1 MNVVRFSYSYAGF
14 SPTKH
19 CSFFFYP
26 FRTWKITRSKL
37 PGQIISSL
45 HPLTQL
51 IFFYDMWWQKC
62 CFFFIKRK
70 TKHKPPHSKPHPRR
84 FHRFSLSV
92 LSQNAFDKYLSFVRN
107 DILYHD
113 LFFNHMFFY
122 EYRKVTN
129 TNNNMLKIKLQTMK
143 THIINLLSFLNTKY
157 LV

>member
-1 MNVVRFSYSYAGF
+1 MKNNSFKTTGSNYKFFTYFDTIENFSMTCGDRNVVFFS
-14 SPTKH
+14 
-19 CSFFFYP
+19 
-26 FRTWKITRSKL
+26 
-37 PGQIISSL
+37 
-45 HPLTQL
+45 
-51 IFFYDMWWQKC
+51 
-62 CFFFIKRK
+62 IKRN
-70 TKHKPPHSKPHPRR
+70 TKHKPPHSKSHPRG
-84 FHRFSLSV
+84 FHRLFLSV
-92 LSQNAFDKYLSFVRN
+92 LSQHAFDKYLSFVRN